1 MANTDAS
8 FGMKL
13 LTPVDPKFM
22 KIFPIGTAYSTSLYK
37 GDLVGEGSP
46 TGLACAAL
54 GGGVRA
60 NVERAVTGTA
70 CVYGV
75 VMATF
80 DSDMIPTM
88 YYPAS
93 TAGDGVVGG
102 YLLVYTDPNAEYLCQ
117 EDGDSAATSAANIL
131 YNADV
136 IWTNTGSSLSGQ
148 SAMEID
154 SSSAAT
160 TLTLMLK
167 LIRYMEGDTV
177 ATAGCRWICKIN
189 ASAFNLNITAV

>member
-1 MANTDAS
+1 
-8 FGMKL
+8 MKL
-13 LTPVDPKFM
+13 LSPVDSKFM
-22 KIFPIGTAYSTSLYK
+22 KVFPITTAYAVSLFK

-46 TGLACAAL
+46 TGLVCGAL
-54 GGGVRA
+54 GGGVRP

-80 DSDMIPTM
+80 DSDMLPTT

-93 TAGDGVVGG
+93 AAGDGVVGG

-131 YNADV
+131 YNADM
-136 IWTNTGSSLSGQ
+136 IWTHTGSSISGV

-154 SSSAAT
+154 SNTAAT
-160 TLTLMLK
+160 TSTLALK
-167 LIRYMEGDTV
+167 LLRYMEGDTV